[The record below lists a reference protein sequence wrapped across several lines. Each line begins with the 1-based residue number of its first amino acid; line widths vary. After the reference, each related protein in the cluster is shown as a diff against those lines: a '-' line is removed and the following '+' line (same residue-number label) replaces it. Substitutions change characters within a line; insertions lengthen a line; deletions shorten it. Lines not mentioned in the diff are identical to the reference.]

1 MSALMWTLSLA
12 LALPGGPRS
21 VQGAVAACCLKEGMS
36 AKDTERM
43 LGTDFGIGNGMGSVV
58 NYQEHGLTVC
68 YDRNDRITAAYF
80 VRVVESPNA
89 IHYEPTWWFLRR
101 GQPFFSL
108 QPYQLPPKR

>member
-1 MSALMWTLSLA
+1 MLTFMWTLSMA

-36 AKDTERM
+36 HEEVKRM
-43 LGTDFGIGNGMGSVV
+43 LGTGVGIGGGMGTVI
-58 NYQEHGLTVC
+58 NYQEHGLKVC

-80 VRVVESPNA
+80 VRVIESPNA

-108 QPYQLPPKR
+108 QPYQWPPMR